1 MTPTPP
7 IPLPDDPATLKAMIA
22 TLMGRVDV
30 LEASEQRL
38 TVRTQHLELKSLR
51 LEMELF
57 RYKKWV
63 YGPRADRLTTI
74 EQVNQMLLGFGAD
87 LDQRPIHPADAVGV
101 AGVAAVTAEDAEQ
114 GAAPSRR
121 VGGVKRAGGGVGGR
135 RDLGADAFAALPV
148 TRCEHDLAEHD
159 KPCPC
164 CGTVRAKIGEE
175 SSWQLEYI
183 PGHFERLEHVRFTYA
198 CARCEKTASPDGPQI
213 ERADPP
219 TGVIDK
225 GLAGPGLLAFIVTSK
240 FSDYLPLYRLEDIF
254 ARAGVEI
261 ARSTMS
267 LWCRDAAEILTPLH
281 DLMKAR
287 VLRSTVIGTDDTIMP
302 MQAPGLGRTRK
313 ARMWVYVG
321 DEDNPYTVFDFT
333 LGRSRDGPAAF
344 LTGYT
349 GTLLADAYG
358 GYDGVV
364 VGNPI
369 TRAGCWAHAR
379 RKFVDAEASHPAIAA
394 EAVSTIGALYAVEER
409 GKAMDAQTRGAL
421 RRAESAPIL
430 TMLKEKLHAWRD
442 QLVPKHPMAQAAG
455 YALNQWSE
463 LSVFAGLN
471 APPGPAAF
479 GAVPIDNNAS
489 EREMKR
495 IVLNR
500 KNSLFVGNERAGRA
514 AAILSGLASTCRRH
528 GIDPQR
534 YLTQL
539 LVGLP
544 AAPAK
549 EIDRWLPDEWKRRD
563 TPKPAG

>member
-1 MTPTPP
+1 MTSTPP
-7 IPLPDDPATLKAMIA
+7 IPLPDDPATLKALIA
-22 TLMGRVDV
+22 RMQTRMDD
-30 LEASEQRL
+30 
-38 TVRTQHLELKSLR
+38 LELKSLR
-51 LEMELF
+51 LEMELLT
-57 RYKKWV
+57 YKKWV
-63 YGPRADRLTTI
+63 YGPRADRLSTI

-101 AGVAAVTAEDAEQ
+101 AGVAAVSAKDNDAER
-114 GAAPSRR
+114 GAPSRR
-121 VGGVKRAGGGVGGR
+121 VKRAGGGVGGR
-135 RDLGADAFAALPV
+135 RNLGADAFAALPV

-164 CGTVRAKIGEE
+164 CGTVREKIGEE

-198 CARCEKTASPDGPQI
+198 CARCEKTASPRGPQI
-213 ERADPP
+213 RRADPP

-240 FSDYLPLYRLEDIF
+240 FSDYLPLYRLEDIY

-333 LGRSRDGPAAF
+333 LGRSRDGPATF
-344 LTGYT
+344 LKDFR

-358 GYDGVV
+358 GYDGIV

-379 RKFVDAEASHPAIAA
+379 RKFVDAEASHPTIAA
-394 EAVSTIGALYAVEER
+394 EAVSIIGTLYAVEER
-409 GKAMDAQTRGAL
+409 GKAMDAETRGEL

-430 TMLKEKLHAWRD
+430 AVFREKLFAWRET
-442 QLVPKHPMAQAAG
+442 LLPKHPMALAIR
-455 YALNQWSE
+455 YTLNQWSE

-471 APPGPAAF
+471 AGLPEPAAF
-479 GAVPIDNNAS
+479 GAVGIDNNAS

-500 KNSLFVGNERAGRA
+500 KNSLFVGNERAGRT

-544 AAPAK
+544 GTPAK
-549 EIDRWLPDEWKRRD
+549 EIDRWLPDEWNRRD